1 MKTKSHLQPD
11 KIILYGLRKYH
22 EANFEGKGIFS
33 SETFG
38 SKRLL
43 LPSSLP
49 PVYLIFMRIHESSG
63 QGNDSGKI
71 RKFKQLNFYY

>member
-1 MKTKSHLQPD
+1 MNEADSNLQ
-11 KIILYGLRKYH
+11 IIINVYGLRKYQ
-22 EANFEGKGIFS
+22 EASFVSKGKIT

-49 PVYLIFMRIHESSG
+49 PVYLIFMRMHESSG
-63 QGNDSGKI
+63 QGNDS
-71 RKFKQLNFYY
+71 RK

>member
-1 MKTKSHLQPD
+1 MNETVSKEQ
-11 KIILYGLRKYH
+11 IIIKLYGLRKYQ
-22 EANFEGKGIFS
+22 EASFVGKGKFT

-49 PVYLIFMRIHESSG
+49 PVYLIFMRIHES
-63 QGNDSGKI
+63 
-71 RKFKQLNFYY
+71 RA